1 MIRRLSPSFVLSIS
15 VLAGLALVAVFAPFV
30 APYSPTEIRAA
41 PFGVPNAENL
51 LGTDALGRDLLS
63 RTIYGLRY
71 TLGISTFVTVIACT
85 LGVVLAIMAAVRKG
99 WVDTMIGRAVDSIM
113 AIPQIIFALIVLA
126 VAGISLTT
134 LVCTMIVLEATLFFR
149 ILRASAGDIAA
160 MDREASGM
168 ERGALLARIAGD
180 GKVLRTGG
188 GFALLRRFGRGQVVG
203 PVVAS
208 GEEPAQMLI
217 AAAASRC
224 HGSFLRIDL
233 PESAGL
239 CGFVEGLGLQRT
251 GGGVA
256 MIRNGRARALG
267 RMRTFALVSQALG

>member
-15 VLAGLALVAVFAPFV
+15 ALAGLALVAVFAPFV

-160 MDREASGM
+160 MDFIEVARLRGEKLHWYIFREI
-168 ERGALLARIAGD
+168 LPNLAP
-180 GKVLRTGG
+180 T
-188 GFALLRRFGRGQVVG
+188 
-203 PVVAS
+203 
-208 GEEPAQMLI
+208 LI
-217 AAAASRC
+217 AEFGIRFAYASLFISAL
-224 HGSFLRIDL
+224 SFLGVGIQPPDADL
-233 PESAGL
+233 GGL
-239 CGFVEGLGLQRT
+239 VRENAL
-251 GGGVA
+251 A
-256 MIRNGRARALG
+256 ISIGRAAPLVPAFVIAAIAIAANGIVDWFVHKYSIRSELG
-267 RMRTFALVSQALG
+267 Q